1 MRKRSEETDSG
12 PDKGQPV
19 GPRLA
24 GLDNDHVGARESL
37 GLGCQRD
44 LNSSKLRFVR
54 KNHGTF
60 TPGIVG
66 TPEQWRWVRN
76 IVFTILALNL
86 ADAVLTLL
94 WVSRGLA
101 REANPL
107 LRHLI
112 TTSPLLFV
120 AVKVALVG
128 LGSWLL
134 WRLRRRPFA
143 VVAIFIAF
151 LAYYWLLVYHIG
163 FLSVLSTRFFLG

>member
-1 MRKRSEETDSG
+1 MRKN
-12 PDKGQPV
+12 Q
-19 GPRLA
+19 
-24 GLDNDHVGARESL
+24 
-37 GLGCQRD
+37 
-44 LNSSKLRFVR
+44 
-54 KNHGTF
+54 GTF
-60 TPGIVG
+60 TPAIVG
-66 TPEQWRWVRN
+66 TPKQWRWLRN
-76 IVFTILALNL
+76 IVFAILALNF
-86 ADAVLTLL
+86 ADAVLTLF

-112 TTSPLLFV
+112 ATSPLLFV
-120 AVKVALVG
+120 FVKVALVG

-163 FLSVLSTRFFLG
+163 FLSALSTRLFLG